1 MTENSTKLTRK
12 QALGGGG
19 GEGQV
24 ARTVRNG
31 IGLAFVA
38 AVVLAGVYA
47 VAVDRARNEYLTSA
61 HATAYLYVQT
71 LRAEI
76 DRRRHIPQ
84 ILATDNDLAPVALG
98 ADPTELNHRLEIL
111 AKATESEALYLLD
124 RSGLTVAASN
134 WNDPVTFLHENYQF
148 RSYFESARKGKA
160 GQIFAIGATTGRPGA
175 FISHSVTSDT
185 GEVVGVLAVKID
197 FDPLIKLWSRS
208 AQEVLLTNA
217 DGVVILAGREEWRYR
232 ATQPLNQEQLDRI
245 ARNRQFAN
253 RSLTPLD
260 IGDVGASQVEIE
272 GVEYLKA
279 DAPVGWLNWRLYLM
293 TPRASID
300 RQAWSMVAYAAV
312 GLLGLLA
319 ILLLMR
325 SARIRSALQVSQRE
339 RVELG
344 LLNSALNRE
353 IEERRAAEAE
363 LREAQHQLQ
372 RAAKLAALGQLAA
385 SVTHELGQPLS
396 AMKTYVRTAQRELA
410 RGEPTSSATMER
422 LDRLVERM
430 IAISQQLKFFARRSG
445 EPVIPMDLRDAV
457 AGAIETLEPAIED
470 AGARLVRRLPE
481 QPVVVNGGRRRLE
494 QVLVNL
500 LRNALDA
507 MRAVPEPLIEI
518 ELTAEAGEARLV
530 VRDIGEGI
538 ADSLAGSL
546 FEPFSTTRAS
556 GEGMGLGLAISA
568 SIAHEHGGSIQ
579 ASNRAE
585 GGAEFVVILP
595 LASAGAPEQNGA

>member
-1 MTENSTKLTRK
+1 
-12 QALGGGG
+12 
-19 GEGQV
+19 V
-24 ARTVRNG
+24 ARTLRNG
-31 IGLAFVA
+31 IGLAVVA
-38 AVVLAGVYA
+38 AALLTGVYVLAVE
-47 VAVDRARNEYLTSA
+47 RARDEYLTSA
-61 HATAYLYVQT
+61 HATAFLYVQT

-76 DRRRHIPQ
+76 DRRRHIPE
-84 ILATDNDLAPVALG
+84 ILATDDDLVPVALG
-98 ADPTELNHRLEIL
+98 ADPTEMNHRLEKL

-148 RSYFESARKGKA
+148 RSYFESARIGKA

-175 FISHSVTSDT
+175 FISHSVTSET

-232 ATQPLNQEQLDRI
+232 ATFPLNQEQLDRI

-260 IGDVGASQVEIE
+260 IGDVGESQVQIE
-272 GVEYLKA
+272 GVDYLKA

-293 TPRASID
+293 TPRATID

-312 GLLGLLA
+312 GMLGVLA
-319 ILLLMR
+319 ILLFMR
-325 SARIRSALQVSQRE
+325 SARIRSALQISQRE
-339 RVELG
+339 RIELG

-353 IEERRAAEAE
+353 IDERRAAEAE
-363 LREAQHQLQ
+363 LRDAQSQLQ

-410 RGEPTSSATMER
+410 RGEATSSATMDR
-422 LDRLVERM
+422 LDRLVDRM

-457 AGAIETLEPAIED
+457 VGAVETLAPALED
-470 AGARLVRRLPE
+470 AGARLVRQLPD

-507 MRAVPEPLIEI
+507 MRGVPEPVIEI
-518 ELTAEAGEARLV
+518 ELTTDGGEALLA

-538 ADSLAGSL
+538 AESLAGSL

-568 SIAHEHGGSIQ
+568 SIAHEHGGSIR
-579 ASNRAE
+579 AANRVGA
-585 GGAEFVVILP
+585 GAEFALTLP
-595 LASAGAPEQNGA
+595 LASSEAPEEDSQA